1 MGWDARLGSRDS
13 DLGTWYSVNMAL
25 TAGTRLGPYEI
36 VAPLGA
42 GGMGEVY
49 KARDTR
55 LDRTVAIKVLPPH
68 VLSDPLLRARFEREA
83 RTVSGLD
90 HPNICIVHD
99 VGREGDVEYIVMQY
113 LDGETL
119 AARLARGPLPL
130 DDALRYGTEI
140 AAALDKAHRA
150 GVLHRDLKP
159 GNVILSKSAGRDSSA
174 RLLDF
179 GLAKVMAPGDFS
191 GTHQPT
197 ATSPLTGQGMI
208 LGTLL
213 YMSPEQ
219 LQGGDVDAR
228 SDIFS
233 FGVLLYEMITGRR
246 AFDAGS
252 QASII
257 GAILE
262 RDPVPMATLIPMT
275 PPALDRLVR
284 KCLAKD
290 RDRRWQSAAD
300 LCDELSWIAQTSG
313 VQVQPAAA
321 APRAAR
327 RLAWWP
333 SLILAG
339 LLAAIGIAWLL
350 WPDSQP
356 VGTPARHVNI
366 ALPDGMRMPR
376 GGIAVAPDNE
386 TIVFAASVDTTGAA
400 GAAKPTAARL
410 YVRRFGSTEVTPIA
424 GTEGARTPFFSP
436 DGQSVGYF
444 TDSALLKVSLRG
456 GPPVRVTGAPPVTRG
471 GVWLP
476 DGSMVVAPTQSNALT
491 RVSADGQRE
500 TFTQLGEGDL
510 AHMWPQLLP
519 GGQDILMSIRRGTA
533 NNYDDSDIAVL
544 NVASRKWRVILNGA
558 AFGQYSSSGHL
569 LFVRGGTLSAVPFN
583 LAKGEVSGTP
593 TPIVEGVA
601 VDAGDG
607 GAHFAV
613 APDGTLL
620 FLKGSFGTSLR
631 SAVWVDRSGKS
642 VAAGI
647 EGPEVGGVRVSP
659 DGTRA
664 VYDARSPDGDNEI
677 YVADL
682 ARGTAVR
689 FSDDPRDDFNP
700 AWTPDG
706 RRVIWTALPAGRLP
720 HLVMR
725 SADGTGA
732 AEEIAPSPGH
742 AQFAGSVSR
751 DGVLAFTHVSGG
763 AGRAADI
770 WSVPLA
776 GDRKAQPLIATDAA
790 EYGPEFSPDGRWIA
804 YVSNESGALDV
815 YVVPYPGPGGK
826 RRVTSTGAGS
836 PSWSRDGRELF
847 FQSADGLMAV
857 DVAPGPAFAFGLPR
871 RVFSGEYHMRST
883 EDGPR
888 GYDGSPDG
896 KRFLMVRNN
905 PSPAPPL
912 ALHVIFNWLGLVKNA
927 GR

>member
-1 MGWDARLGSRDS
+1 
-13 DLGTWYSVNMAL
+13 MAL

-90 HPNICIVHD
+90 HPNICVVHD

-197 ATSPLTGQGMI
+197 ATSPLTGQGVI

-262 RDPVPMATLIPMT
+262 RDPAPMATLVPMT

-300 LCDELSWIAQTSG
+300 LCDELSWTAQTSG

-321 APRAAR
+321 AAR
-327 RLAWWP
+327 HARGFSPWA
-333 SLILAG
+333 SLWFLL
-339 LLAAIGIAWLL
+339 LLAAIGTAWFL
-350 WPDSQP
+350 WPDSP
-356 VGTPARHVNI
+356 PAATHSRHVNI
-366 ALPDGMRMPR
+366 ALPEGMRMPR
-376 GGIAVAPDNE
+376 GGIAVSPDGE
-386 TIVFAASVDTTGAA
+386 TMVFAASAAAEGAA
-400 GAAKPTAARL
+400 TPAAARL
-410 YVRRFGSTEVTPIA
+410 YVRRFDSTEVTPVA

-436 DGQSVGYF
+436 DGQSVGYL
-444 TDSALLKVSLRG
+444 TNNALLTVSLRG
-456 GPPVRVTGAPPVTRG
+456 GPPVRLTGAPPVTRG
-471 GVWLP
+471 GIWLP
-476 DGSMVVAPTQSNALT
+476 DGSIVVAPTQSNGLT
-491 RVSADGQRE
+491 RLLADGQRAP
-500 TFTQLGEGDL
+500 FTELGDGEL

-533 NNYDDSDIAVL
+533 NNYDDSDIALL
-544 NVASRKWRVILNGA
+544 NVASRKWRVILRGA
-558 AFGQYSSSGHL
+558 AFGQYSPTGHL
-569 LFVRGGTLSAVPFN
+569 LFVRGGTLSSVAFN

-593 TPIVEGVA
+593 TPIAEGVA
-601 VDAGDG
+601 VDPGDG

-620 FLKGSFGTSLR
+620 FLKGTFGTSLR
-631 SAVWVDRSGKS
+631 SAMWVDRSGKS

-647 EGPEVGGVRVSP
+647 DSHGVEGLRVSP
-659 DGTRA
+659 DGARA
-664 VYDARSPDGDNEI
+664 VYGARSPDGDNEV
-677 YVADL
+677 YVVDL

-689 FSDDPRDDFNP
+689 FSDDPREDFN
-700 AWTPDG
+700 AIWTPDG
-706 RRVIWTALPAGRLP
+706 RRVIWTALPAARLP
-720 HLVMR
+720 YLVMR

-732 AEEIAPSPGH
+732 AEEVAPSPAH

-751 DGVLAFTHVSGG
+751 DGVLAFTQVSGV

-776 GDRKAQPLIATDAA
+776 GDRKAQALIATDAS

-804 YVSNESGALDV
+804 YVSNESGSLDV

-826 RRVTSTGAGS
+826 RRVTSTGAVS

-871 RVFSGEYHMRST
+871 RVFSGEYHVRST

-888 GYDGSPDG
+888 GYDVSPDG
-896 KRFLMVRNN
+896 KRFLMVRREA
-905 PSPAPPL
+905 STAIPP
-912 ALHVIFNWLGLVKNA
+912 ALHVIFNWPSLEKNA
-927 GR
+927 PRR